1 MSLLIV
7 ETVCTETSASR
18 EAGRATLYSSNAHA
32 ARGALVLRAC
42 LKIGHVVSNGAE
54 VVGANVTEVLVSD
67 RQATP
72 IVSSRALARQA
83 LESFGKSCAYVEQ
96 HYARATGVSAAFDWQ
111 N

>member
-42 LKIGHVVSNGAE
+42 DGSPGPWAQFAARVPLETYAGSPRRGVEVAHTRLAE
-54 VVGANVTEVLVSD
+54 E
-67 RQATP
+67 
-72 IVSSRALARQA
+72 
-83 LESFGKSCAYVEQ
+83 GKSGTRLSRVDVVAYNTGF
-96 HYARATGVSAAFDWQ
+96 YRAAIYNVKC
-111 N
+111 